1 MTKIRSHVLGFHP
14 SSRGFGWA
22 LFEDRL
28 SLVDWGVFD
37 FRASENAI
45 ALSRMET
52 LFDKHHP
59 GVLALER
66 HENRRHQRIR
76 RLCLAVVKSAQRRG
90 IAVHRYSRTEIA
102 SSRFMKG
109 ASTRQEVAAAVA
121 DCLSALR
128 QRLPKPRQIWVGER
142 SAMRLFCAAA
152 CALAYFDANP

>member
-1 MTKIRSHVLGFHP
+1 MTTTQLSVLGFHL

-22 LFEDRL
+22 LFEDHL

-45 ALSRMET
+45 ALNRMET
-52 LFDKHHP
+52 LLDEHHP

-76 RLCLAVVKSAQRRG
+76 RLCFAVVRSAERRG
-90 IAVHRYSRTEIA
+90 IAVYRYSRMEIA
-102 SSRFMKG
+102 GSRFING
-109 ASTRQEVAAAVA
+109 ARTRQQVAAAVA
-121 DCLSALR
+121 NCLSALR